1 MKIKNVGVLTSGGD
15 APGMNAAVR
24 SVVRCGLASG
34 LNMFAIY
41 DGFKGLLNE
50 QIEPLTTRSVCD
62 IIQRGGTVLSTA
74 RCIEFYEEEYQKK
87 GADIARKHGLDAI
100 VVIGGDGSFMGA
112 SALTRQGIPTI
123 AIPATIDNDI
133 ACSEY
138 TIGYDTALNTAM
150 EAIDKIRDTMTSH
163 SRCCLVEVMGRH
175 AGYLAL
181 HVAVSTG
188 AETVLIPERPFDY
201 EKDILEPVK
210 VAKAAGKKNHI
221 IIVAEG
227 VKDPK
232 DIDPKTK
239 KPKKLDIIKTA
250 EKIEAATEVST
261 RASVLGHIQRG
272 GNPSCRDR
280 VTAAQM
286 GQKAIELLLEGKSDR
301 VVRIYNGVID
311 DIDVNEG
318 LAMKKFIDEEEL
330 KLSAMLAF

>member
-41 DGFKGLLNE
+41 DGFKGLLKE
-50 QIEPLTTRSVCD
+50 QIEPMTTRSVCD
-62 IIQRGGTVLSTA
+62 IIQRGGTILSTA
-74 RCIEFYEEEYQKK
+74 RCIEFVQEEYQKI

-112 SALTRQGIPTI
+112 RALTRQGVPTI
-123 AIPATIDNDI
+123 GIPGTIDNDI

-163 SRCCLVEVMGRH
+163 SRCCLVEVMGRN

-181 HVAVSTG
+181 NVAVATG
-188 AETVLIPERPFDY
+188 AETVLIPERPFDF
-201 EKDILEPVK
+201 EKDVLEPVRE
-210 VAKAAGKKNHI
+210 AKQAGKKNHI
-221 IIVAEG
+221 IVVAEG
-227 VKDPK
+227 VDCDVMEMAK
-232 DIDPKTK
+232 
-239 KPKKLDIIKTA
+239 
-250 EKIEAATEVST
+250 KIEAETKVST
-261 RASVLGHIQRG
+261 RASILGHIQRG
-272 GNPSCRDR
+272 GSPTCRDR

-301 VVRIYNGVID
+301 VVRIKDGKID

-318 LAMKKFIDEEEL
+318 LSMQKKAIDEEEL
-330 KLSAMLAF
+330 KLAGMLAF